1 MRKAKLGDV
10 VSIHCVGRLENGEVF
25 ETTEGG
31 PPFQF
36 QVGSPEIIPGLS
48 EAIIGME
55 EGEEK
60 EVVLPPEKAFGE
72 RDERLVKVVPR
83 EALSLDTE
91 PQVGMMLNLVFNTE
105 QGEVTLPATITHIDD
120 KNITLDLNPP
130 LAGQTVVFNIKLVEI
145 QNGGGESPIIRP

>member
-1 MRKAKLGDV
+1 MRRVKLGDV

-25 ETTEGG
+25 ESTEGG

-48 EAIIGME
+48 EAVIGMA

-60 EVVLPPEKAFGE
+60 EVTLTPEKAFGE

-83 EALSLDTE
+83 AALSLDSE

-105 QGEVTLPATITHIDD
+105 QGEVTLPATITHLDEE
-120 KNITLDLNPP
+120 NITLDLNPP
-130 LAGQTVVFNIKLVEI
+130 LAGQNVIFYIKIVEI
-145 QNGGGESPIIRP
+145 QNGESPIIQP